1 LRIRFFAW
9 CLAAPF
15 LTLGIFDD
23 LLSFENFRFFKLTGG
38 SRMKAEKQAQSTGS
52 STGGPS
58 IRLLETYV
66 SILIIFY

>member
-15 LTLGIFDD
+15 LTLGIFAD
-23 LLSFENFRFFKLTGG
+23 LLSFENFRFFKLTDG
-38 SRMKAEKQAQSTGS
+38 SRMKAEKQAQSID
-52 STGGPS
+52 STSGGYS
-58 IRLLETYV
+58 IRLLEAYV